1 MKVHQG
7 FCTVTFRILGFLMKF
22 AQGEQDLSCR
32 CIPNPHLGVMMGEG
46 TVCTSSERSCLQLLL
61 LIRMGTTAEQ
71 LMEEEAL

>member
-1 MKVHQG
+1 
-7 FCTVTFRILGFLMKF
+7 MKF

-32 CIPNPHLGVMMGEG
+32 CGGGVSIPNPHLGVMMGEG